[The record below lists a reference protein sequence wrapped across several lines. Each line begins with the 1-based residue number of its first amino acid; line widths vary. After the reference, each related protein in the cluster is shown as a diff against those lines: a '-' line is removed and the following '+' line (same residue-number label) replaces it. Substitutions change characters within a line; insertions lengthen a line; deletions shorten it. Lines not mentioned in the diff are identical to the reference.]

1 MRKNDLLILA
11 IFVLIVFVIGFIF
24 SYEEFDGLV
33 YSFNPVG
40 WLIELV
46 MDFFKMLFE
55 LFFGS

>member
-1 MRKNDLLILA
+1 MRKSDLLILA

-24 SYEEFDGLV
+24 SYEEFDGLI

-55 LFFGS
+55 LFFG

>member
-1 MRKNDLLILA
+1 MRKSDLLILA

-55 LFFGS
+55 LFFG

>member
-24 SYEEFDGLV
+24 SYEEFDGLI

-55 LFFGS
+55 LFFG